1 MEPMPK
7 SELQT
12 LDNEMLIEWLNAL
25 SRYRAEDIGMH
36 IDTHGH
42 LLFGEIRP
50 TLEDVQDELVRR
62 GLDSRPQFVLEGSRR
77 PDGNLNSYP

>member
-7 SELQT
+7 SELQS
-12 LDNEMLIEWLNAL
+12 LDDEMLIEWLNAL

-36 IDTHGH
+36 LDSHGH

-50 TLEDVQDELVRR
+50 SLEEVQDELVRR
-62 GLDSRPQFVLEGSRR
+62 GLDARPSFLIPEKSNRGDYIV
-77 PDGNLNSYP
+77 PP